1 MMEFINENLILV
13 SLTIFVFLLAIFNE
27 LKIKEGNICGLSPL
41 QAVQLINQNAVIF
54 DLRDQSEFEKKH
66 LIDSQNTTAEDIL
79 NKANS
84 LKKPVLLVCDTGGA
98 SKKSSLALRQKNIEQ
113 AFYIKGGIIEWERA
127 SLPTTSEQS

>member
-54 DLRDQSEFEKKH
+54 DLRNQSEFEKKH

-79 NKANS
+79 NKASS
-84 LKKPVLLVCDTGGA
+84 LKKPVLLACDTGGA

>member
-1 MMEFINENLILV
+1 MMEFVNENLILV

-54 DLRDQSEFEKKH
+54 DLRNQSEFEKKH

>member
-41 QAVQLINQNAVIF
+41 QAVKLINQNAVIF
-54 DLRDQSEFEKKH
+54 DLRNESEFEKKH
-66 LIDSQNTTAEDIL
+66 LIDSQNSTAEDLL
-79 NKANS
+79 NKAES
-84 LKKPVLLVCDTGGA
+84 LKKPVLLICDTGGA
-98 SKKSSLALRQKNIEQ
+98 SKKSSLALRQNNVEQ

-127 SLPTTSEQS
+127 SLPTTSE

>member
-54 DLRDQSEFEKKH
+54 DLRNQSEFEKKH
-66 LIDSQNTTAEDIL
+66 LIDSQNATAEDIL

>member
-1 MMEFINENLILV
+1 MEFINENLILV

-54 DLRDQSEFEKKH
+54 DLRNQSEFEKKH

>member
-1 MMEFINENLILV
+1 MDFVNENLILV

-27 LKIKEGNICGLSPL
+27 LKIKEGNISGLSPL

-54 DLRDQSEFEKKH
+54 DLRNQTEFEKKR

-79 NKANS
+79 NKAGS
-84 LKKPVLLVCDTGGA
+84 IKKPVLLVCDTGGA
-98 SKKSSLALRQKNIEQ
+98 SKKSSLDLRQKNIEQ
-113 AFYIKGGIIEWERA
+113 VFYIKGGIIEWERA

>member
-54 DLRDQSEFEKKH
+54 DLRNQSEFEKKH

-127 SLPTTSEQS
+127 SLPTISEKS

>member
-54 DLRDQSEFEKKH
+54 DLRNQSEFEKKH
-66 LIDSQNTTAEDIL
+66 LIDSQNTSAEDIL
-79 NKANS
+79 NKVES
-84 LKKPVLLVCDTGGA
+84 LKKPVLLVCETGGA

>member
-1 MMEFINENLILV
+1 MDFVNENLVLV

-54 DLRDQSEFEKKH
+54 DLRNQSEFEKKH

>member
-1 MMEFINENLILV
+1 MDFVNENLILV

-54 DLRDQSEFEKKH
+54 DLRNQDEFEKKH
-66 LIDSQNTTAEDIL
+66 LIDSQNSTAEDVL
-79 NKANS
+79 NKAGS
-84 LKKPVLLVCDTGGA
+84 MKKPLLLVCDTGGA

-113 AFYIKGGIIEWERA
+113 VFYIKGGIIEWERA

>member
-1 MMEFINENLILV
+1 MMDFVNDNLILV

-54 DLRDQSEFEKKH
+54 DLRNQSEFEKKH

-84 LKKPVLLVCDTGGA
+84 LKKSVLLVCDTGGA

-113 AFYIKGGIIEWERA
+113 VFYIKGGIIEWERA

>member
-1 MMEFINENLILV
+1 MMDFVNENLILV

-41 QAVQLINQNAVIF
+41 QAVKLINQNAVIF
-54 DLRDQSEFEKKH
+54 DLRNESEFEKKH
-66 LIDSQNTTAEDIL
+66 LIDSQNSTAEDLL
-79 NKANS
+79 NKAES

-98 SKKSSLALRQKNIEQ
+98 SKKSSLALRQNNIEQ

-127 SLPTTSEQS
+127 SLPTTSE

>member
-1 MMEFINENLILV
+1 MDFVNENLILV

-41 QAVQLINQNAVIF
+41 QAVKLINQNAVIF
-54 DLRDQSEFEKKH
+54 DLRNESEFEKKH
-66 LIDSQNTTAEDIL
+66 LIDSQNSTAEDLL
-79 NKANS
+79 NKAES

-98 SKKSSLALRQKNIEQ
+98 SKKSSLALRQNNIEQ

>member
-1 MMEFINENLILV
+1 MDFVNENLILV

-54 DLRDQSEFEKKH
+54 DLRNQSEFEKKH

-79 NKANS
+79 NKAGS
-84 LKKPVLLVCDTGGA
+84 MKKPVLLVCDTGG
-98 SKKSSLALRQKNIEQ
+98 
-113 AFYIKGGIIEWERA
+113 
-127 SLPTTSEQS
+127 TS

>member
-54 DLRDQSEFEKKH
+54 DLRNQSEFEKKH

-79 NKANS
+79 NKASS

-127 SLPTTSEQS
+127 SLPTTSE

>member
-1 MMEFINENLILV
+1 MRNCLLYTSPSPRDSWAY
-13 SLTIFVFLLAIFNE
+13 SLPGYE
-27 LKIKEGNICGLSPL
+27 LKIKEGNISGLSPL

-54 DLRDQSEFEKKH
+54 DLRNQAEFEKKH

-79 NKANS
+79 NKAGS
-84 LKKPVLLVCDTGGA
+84 MKKPVLLVCDTGGA

-127 SLPTTSEQS
+127 SLPTTSE

>member
-54 DLRDQSEFEKKH
+54 DLRNQSEFEKKH

-79 NKANS
+79 NKASS

-113 AFYIKGGIIEWERA
+113 AFYIKGGIIDWERA
-127 SLPTTSEQS
+127 SLPTTSE

>member
-1 MMEFINENLILV
+1 MMDFVNDNLILV
-13 SLTIFVFLLAIFNE
+13 SLTIFIFLLAIFNE

-41 QAVQLINQNAVIF
+41 QAVKLINQNAVIF
-54 DLRDQSEFEKKH
+54 DLRNQSEFEKKH
-66 LIDSQNTTAEDIL
+66 LIDSQNATAEDIL

-98 SKKSSLALRQKNIEQ
+98 SKKSSLALRQKNIERV
-113 AFYIKGGIIEWERA
+113 FYIKGGIIEWERA

>member
-1 MMEFINENLILV
+1 MMEFINDNLILV

-54 DLRDQSEFEKKH
+54 DLRNQSEFEKKH
-66 LIDSQNTTAEDIL
+66 LIDSQNATAEDIL

-113 AFYIKGGIIEWERA
+113 VFYIKGGIIEWERA